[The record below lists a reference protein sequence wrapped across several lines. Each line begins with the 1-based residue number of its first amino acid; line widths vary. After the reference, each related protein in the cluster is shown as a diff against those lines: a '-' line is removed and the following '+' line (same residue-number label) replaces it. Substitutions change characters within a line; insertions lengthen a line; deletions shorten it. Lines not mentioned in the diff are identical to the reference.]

1 MTVIAVANQK
11 GGVGKTTT
19 VVNLGAALQEMGK
32 RVLLVDFDPQASLTI
47 HLGIKEPEALQ
58 ANAGHVLRAAASGNR
73 WPAMRDVLMQTPAGL
88 DLIPSGRLLGVAESV
103 LHTVLGRELMLREAL
118 APLVSEY
125 DYIIIDCLPTS
136 SILVINALVAA
147 DALLI
152 PVQTDY
158 LATHGLAQILQT
170 AATVRDRLNPRLE
183 ILGILL
189 TMVDLRTVHARQVIG
204 AVQKNFKG
212 KVRVFETLIRLQVG
226 IKDSS
231 KEGTTML
238 RFDTHS
244 QTSVAYRDLAKE
256 VVAAV
261 EQIGRAPAVGSQE
274 VIAPVSLAE
283 VAQVAAEQAEELAR
297 EANQPTTGQADGPAG
312 GEGSFLPASGS
323 GPATSEPGLQLCPLL
338 GLESDRASKRGYTTE
353 DHRCYAESPPIP
365 LDAST
370 QREYC
375 LDPDQGHKQCP
386 RFIRSNVMGGG
397 SKQNQGIF
405 AKIFGVFRGSGR

>member
-1 MTVIAVANQK
+1 VTIIAVANQK

-47 HLGIKEPEALQ
+47 HLGIKEPETLQ

-73 WPAMRDVLMQTPAGL
+73 WPAMRDVLMQTPAGM

-103 LHTVLGRELMLREAL
+103 LHTVLGRELMLRESL
-118 APLVSEY
+118 APLVDEY
-125 DYIIIDCLPTS
+125 DYVIIDCLPTS

-147 DALLI
+147 DALMI

-189 TMVDLRTVHARQVIG
+189 TMVDLRTTHARQVIG

-226 IKDSS
+226 IKESS

-238 RFDTHS
+238 RFDPQSPTA
-244 QTSVAYRDLAKE
+244 VAYRDLAKE
-256 VVAAV
+256 VLSAV
-261 EQIGRAPAVGSQE
+261 EQLGKGGLAPDQAVE
-274 VIAPVSLAE
+274 KPLSLAE

-297 EANQPTTGQADGPAG
+297 DARNPTVGSDDGQAATADVPA
-312 GEGSFLPASGS
+312 
-323 GPATSEPGLQLCPLL
+323 PGQHTADADQPPLLCPLL
-338 GLESDRASKRGYTTE
+338 GLDSDRNVRRGYTTE
-353 DHRCYAESPPIP
+353 DHRCYAESVAQP

-375 LDPDQGHKQCP
+375 LDQRHQSCP
-386 RFIRSNVMGGG
+386 RFIRHGVMG
-397 SKQNQGIF
+397 SASAPKQGIF
-405 AKIFGVFRGSGR
+405 GKVFSLFRGGK

>member
-1 MTVIAVANQK
+1 VTIIAVANQK

-47 HLGIKEPEALQ
+47 HLGIKEPESLQ

-88 DLIPSGRLLGVAESV
+88 DLVPSGRLLGVAESV
-103 LHTVLGRELMLREAL
+103 LHTVLGRELMLRESL
-118 APLVSEY
+118 APLVDEY

-147 DALLI
+147 DALLV

-183 ILGILL
+183 VLGILL
-189 TMVDLRTVHARQVIG
+189 TMVDLRTTHARQVIA
-204 AVQKNFKG
+204 AVQKNFRG

-226 IKDSS
+226 IKESS

-238 RFDTHS
+238 RFDPQSPTA
-244 QTSVAYRDLAKE
+244 VAYRDLARE
-256 VVAAV
+256 VIAAV
-261 EQIGRAPAVGSQE
+261 EQLGKGVQAQDQVAEG
-274 VIAPVSLAE
+274 PVSLAE

-297 EANQPTTGQADGPAG
+297 DARNPAAESGDGVAVLADSLTPGSHPTDAEQVP
-312 GEGSFLPASGS
+312 L
-323 GPATSEPGLQLCPLL
+323 LCPLL
-338 GLESDRASKRGYTTE
+338 GLESDRNVRRGYTTE
-353 DHRCYAESPPIP
+353 AHRCYAEALPQP
-365 LDAST
+365 LDAAT

-375 LDPDQGHKQCP
+375 LDQRHQTCP
-386 RFIRSNVMGGG
+386 RFIRHGVMA
-397 SKQNQGIF
+397 SASQTRQGIF
-405 AKIFGVFRGSGR
+405 GKVLAIFRGGR